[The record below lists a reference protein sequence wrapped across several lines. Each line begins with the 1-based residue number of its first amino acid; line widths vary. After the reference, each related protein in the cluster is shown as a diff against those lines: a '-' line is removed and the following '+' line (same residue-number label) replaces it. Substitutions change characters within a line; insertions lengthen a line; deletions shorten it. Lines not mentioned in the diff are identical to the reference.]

1 MPTPRIKTYAW
12 EFPIRLTHWINVLSI
27 LVFIVT
33 GLYIADPY
41 LHGIQGDVHVAR
53 VSGGMTPFHEYIMG
67 YMRFI
72 HLVTGYVFLCSFVIR
87 IYWSFMGNRYA
98 SWRVWFP
105 FKGQRWTDL
114 KGAVKFYSFMSK
126 KPPYAVGHT
135 ALAGLAY
142 LVVFL
147 IFGYQIVS
155 GFALLSLS
163 SASFLPTIVG
173 GWLLAIMD
181 LSSIRY
187 WHHQLMYVLLAFFL
201 IHIYISWWL
210 DAVENNGLMGSIFG
224 GYKFVT
230 GKEWE

>member
-1 MPTPRIKTYAW
+1 MPIPRIKKYAW
-12 EFPIRLTHWINVLSI
+12 EKPIRYTHWINVLSI
-27 LVFIVT
+27 IAFIVT

-41 LHGIQGDVHVAR
+41 FHGIPSDMHVAR
-53 VSGGMTPFHEYIMG
+53 ATGGATPFHEYIMG

-72 HLVTGYVFLCSFVIR
+72 HLVTGYIFLCSFMVR
-87 IYWSFMGNRYA
+87 IYWSFMGNMYA
-98 SWRVWFP
+98 NWRVWFP

-114 KGAVKFYSFMSK
+114 KGALKFYTFMSR

-135 ALAGLAY
+135 ALAGFAY
-142 LVVFL
+142 MVIFL

-163 SASFLPTIVG
+163 SASVLPTIVG
-173 GWLLAIMD
+173 GWLLAILD
-181 LSSIRY
+181 LQTIRY
-187 WHHQLMYVLLAFFL
+187 WHHQLMYVIIAFFF
-201 IHIYISWWL
+201 IHIYIAWWL